1 MWRQEEAGEGGR
13 WGRGNYI
20 RIKRDFMSPHALRA
34 QCFSE
39 KYGRINYESFL
50 FTPLPVHLPSLA
62 SHIQFILK
70 PCQSY
75 LQDRSRICQLRFRL
89 IVCVVP
95 SSVRFCVP
103 TSLLSGRSGWW
114 PFSDCHFAIRSGMRL
129 TGSGRARAFGYKVR
143 PSSTFFCYSS
153 RGSRL
158 LP

>member
-1 MWRQEEAGEGGR
+1 MHSVHSAFLRNMGGLIM
-13 WGRGNYI
+13 NLSY
-20 RIKRDFMSPHALRA
+20 L
-34 QCFSE
+34 
-39 KYGRINYESFL
+39 
-50 FTPLPVHLPSLA
+50 HLYLCTSRSLA
-62 SHIQFILK
+62 SRIQFILK

-129 TGSGRARAFGYKVR
+129 TGSGRARAFEYKVR

>member
-1 MWRQEEAGEGGR
+1 MHSVHSAFLRNMGGLIM
-13 WGRGNYI
+13 NL
-20 RIKRDFMSPHALRA
+20 SCL
-34 QCFSE
+34 
-39 KYGRINYESFL
+39 
-50 FTPLPVHLPSLA
+50 HLYLCTSRSLA

-114 PFSDCHFAIRSGMRL
+114 LFSDCHFAIRSGMRL